1 MGNVITHFDGD
12 MEMFLNEANAKMSA
26 TDDGFDF
33 EELGFGDQPVACFIV
48 MSQTEKS
55 NNALGMLYLEQA
67 YQVNEKRCTLETP
80 SRTYRDVHFIIQ
92 KLGILE

>member
-1 MGNVITHFDGD
+1 
-12 MEMFLNEANAKMSA
+12 
-26 TDDGFDF
+26 
-33 EELGFGDQPVACFIV
+33 

-80 SRTYRDVHFIIQ
+80 SRTNRDVHFIIQ
-92 KLGILE
+92 EAGNLGVAIQNLTNKWTSGLGQGFFFHLVLQDLEQLTALYSEPVKKTIV